1 MLIILLFINYLF
13 IILLLKNKKIFINY
27 LNYSLFSIRL
37 GDSSV
42 LSSVWERLFTNIVMY
57 YEAYTK
63 VGKDVRKSLG
73 HT

>member
-1 MLIILLFINYLF
+1 M
-13 IILLLKNKKIFINY
+13 LLLKIKNIYKLFKP
-27 LNYSLFSIRL
+27 LFSIRS

-42 LSSVWERLFTNIVMY
+42 LTSFWERLFTNIVMY

-63 VGKDVRKSLG
+63 EGKDVRKSLG